1 MDEWRKP
8 RQKANFEKKKT
19 KQKWIGKMVHKSS
32 SGKEMEMQNARRPS
46 QQPTSQQLAN
56 RAKPNGIGS
65 SRRASWVGGTNE
77 GEGMEIVG
85 GHWQWMGGGGESKKK
100 QAENKQGEK
109 SKYFFRVLQSCG
121 TVQKKNCENTT
132 FVETLQNRGAPQ
144 KNRGMKKRWG
154 NRSKLTRPSM
164 RFYR

>member
-1 MDEWRKP
+1 
-8 RQKANFEKKKT
+8 
-19 KQKWIGKMVHKSS
+19 MVHKSS

-85 GHWQWMGGGGESKKK
+85 GHWQWMGGGEKAKKNKQKTNKGKKANIFFEFYKAVELCKKK
-100 QAENKQGEK
+100 IVKIQ
-109 SKYFFRVLQSCG
+109 RL
-121 TVQKKNCENTT
+121 
-132 FVETLQNRGAPQ
+132 
-144 KNRGMKKRWG
+144 
-154 NRSKLTRPSM
+154 
-164 RFYR
+164 

>member
-85 GHWQWMGGGGESKKK
+85 GHWQWMGGGGRKQKKTSRKQTRGKKQIFFSSFTKLWNCAKKK
-100 QAENKQGEK
+100 
-109 SKYFFRVLQSCG
+109 L
-121 TVQKKNCENTT
+121 
-132 FVETLQNRGAPQ
+132 
-144 KNRGMKKRWG
+144 
-154 NRSKLTRPSM
+154 
-164 RFYR
+164 